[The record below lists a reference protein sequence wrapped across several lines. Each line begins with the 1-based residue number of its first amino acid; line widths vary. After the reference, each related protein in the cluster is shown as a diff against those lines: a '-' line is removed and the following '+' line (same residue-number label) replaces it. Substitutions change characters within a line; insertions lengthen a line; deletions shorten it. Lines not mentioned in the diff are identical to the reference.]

1 MRGVILCRILRSA
14 RRREAWEVPEVA
26 SRDDCEL
33 CQDPL
38 ITEKGLD
45 HPQKIAELDV
55 STAILNR
62 DWQYYRGSALL
73 VFQDHVTEL
82 HHLEPEMRHRFMED
96 ACRLAAAVE
105 KTFQPHK
112 LNHAVLGNSVPHLH
126 WHLIPRRQSDPHP
139 TQAIW
144 ENDFPQLRLGDDELR
159 ELAEQ
164 IRTNL

>member
-1 MRGVILCRILRSA
+1 MPGVILCRILRSA

-26 SRDDCEL
+26 SMDDCEL

-112 LNHAVLGNSVPHLH
+112 LNHAVLGNSVTHLH

-144 ENDFPQLRLGDDELR
+144 ENDFPQLRLGDEELR